1 MSSFKFE
8 AWPTEFQTITQHF
21 GANPQNYA
29 QFGLPGHEGLDI
41 RAPSDSKVF
50 AVAPG
55 QVKMV
60 NTDPTGHNYGTH
72 VRISHDDGY
81 ETIYAHLDEALV
93 AEGDEITSGQQI
105 GIADNTGNSFGSHL
119 HLTLKKDD
127 ADNGDWGKI
136 IDPTPFAMRIIGWE
150 RPSGPF
156 TEGWV
161 YNKGIV
167 SNGTLAQVSPGGVNL
182 RAEPSAKGELIDLVP
197 GGTVIIVTGDPHVN
211 FTPVKVPTR
220 ALKNPP
226 PPPIEEPQ
234 PKPPQTVATVDG
246 WGYANYLTVIGDQ
259 ALVGEYGINLRS
271 EPNRDATNIGLV
283 NGRST
288 VEVRGDQVGEYLPIR
303 VQLSDMRA
311 PVNLPDSPPPD
322 EKPIHDSTPGW
333 GFSTQMTVAGD
344 TAVTGTYG
352 INLRDKPNRTAANI
366 GFVPADSE
374 VIVTGSAVGEYTPIR
389 VDDNILQPPFDAARA
404 IAPGTGG
411 AGDIPKNILD
421 SHPNPDPTPLA
432 SADIGL
438 HASADPTISDAEI
451 STFTAFRPGIIKL
464 LSFHDPAAVQKLA
477 AAHPDASWIVRAFL
491 DFGGRRIT
499 PQQFFDYTI
508 NDMRRT
514 LAILRGRDVV
524 IELHNEPNLVVE
536 GLGSSWADGG
546 EFARWWLELLR
557 IYRNALPSERFIYP
571 GLSPGSDVRNQKHDH
586 IRFVEASR
594 QAVEAADGL
603 GIHLYWSKVYKMEK
617 ALDVL
622 DDYISRFRYKH
633 IWITEA
639 SNNKGG
645 VRAYT
650 KAQQYL
656 KFWHALQARPT
667 VQGVTYF
674 VASASNPAFAE
685 EVFLGRNMAEVIG
698 RR

>member
-55 QVKMV
+55 RVKMV
-60 NTDPTGHNYGTH
+60 NNDPTNHNYGIH
-72 VRISHDDGY
+72 VRVSHDDGY
-81 ETIYAHLDEALV
+81 ETIYAHLAEALV
-93 AEGDEITSGQQI
+93 AEGDEVTSGQQI
-105 GIADNTGNSFGSHL
+105 GTADDTGNSFGSHL
-119 HLTLKKDD
+119 HLTLKNDTADD
-127 ADNGDWGKI
+127 DKWGKI
-136 IDPTPFAMRIIGWE
+136 IDPTPFVRRIMGWE

-167 SNGTLAQVSPGGVNL
+167 SNDTLAQVSPGGVNL

-197 GGTVIIVTGDPHVN
+197 GGTVIIVTGDPHIN

-226 PPPIEEPQ
+226 APPVENPQ
-234 PKPPQTVATVDG
+234 PKPPQTAATIDG
-246 WGYANYLTVIGDQ
+246 WGFADYLTVIGDQ
-259 ALVGEYGINLRS
+259 AIVGEYGINLRAQ
-271 EPNRDATNIGLV
+271 PDRNATNIGLV

-288 VEVRGDQVGEYLPIR
+288 ITVRGDQVGEYLP
-303 VQLSDMRA
+303 VQVQRSDMRE
-311 PVNLPDSPPPD
+311 PLNLPDLPPPD
-322 EKPIHDSTPGW
+322 EKPIHDTTPGW
-333 GFSTQMTVAGD
+333 GFSTQLTVAGD
-344 TAVTGTYG
+344 TAVIGTYG
-352 INLRDKPNRTAANI
+352 INLRDKPNRIAANI
-366 GFVPADSE
+366 GFVPAGTE
-374 VIVTGSAVGEYTPIR
+374 VIVTGPAVGEYTPIR
-389 VDDNILQPPFDAARA
+389 VDDDILQPPFDLAKATA
-404 IAPGTGG
+404 MGTGG
-411 AGDIPKNILD
+411 AANISKSFLAPL
-421 SHPNPDPTPLA
+421 PNPDPTPIA
-432 SADIGL
+432 GTHIGL

-451 STFTAFRPGIIKL
+451 AAFATFRPGIIKL
-464 LSFHDPAAVQKLA
+464 LSFHDPAAIQKLA
-477 AAHPDASWIVRAFL
+477 AAHPNASWIVRAFL
-491 DFGGRRIT
+491 NFGGHSIS
-499 PQQFFDYTI
+499 PQQFFDFTI
-508 NDMRRT
+508 NDVRRT
-514 LAILRGRDVV
+514 LAILHGRNLVV
-524 IELHNEPNLVVE
+524 ELHNEPNLVAE
-536 GLGSSWADGG
+536 GLGASWADGN
-546 EFARWWLELLR
+546 EFSHWWLELLR
-557 IYRNALPSERFIYP
+557 LYRNALPGKRFIYP

-594 QAVEAADGL
+594 KAVEAADGL

-617 ALDVL
+617 ALDSL
-622 DDYISRFRYKH
+622 DDYISRFRFKN
-633 IWITEA
+633 IWVTEA

-656 KFWHALQARPT
+656 KFWHELQARPT
-667 VQGVTYF
+667 VQGVIYF
-674 VASASNPAFAE
+674 VASASNPTYAE